1 MGDSFSCNP
10 GLNEISSASQKR
22 SASSVAIK
30 TTLAEAD
37 RVSVPTMAVGSKM
50 LISDIYHPI
59 FKLMID
65 RLGWV
70 IWDLSGKIL
79 LMGGLTFRCGS
90 DNFFYY

>member
-1 MGDSFSCNP
+1 MGDSYPCNL
-10 GLNEISSASQKR
+10 GFNEISSAIHKR

-30 TTLAEAD
+30 TTLAEVD
-37 RVSVPTMAVGSKM
+37 GVSVPTMAVGSKM
-50 LISDIYHPI
+50 LISKIYHPI

-79 LMGGLTFRCGS
+79 LGGLTFCCGS
-90 DNFFYY
+90 DNLF